1 MPAHSLSTDSATL
14 LATQGLQNNSFPPAT
29 LASGAPAGLAD
40 PMNIFRELAAQSQEL
55 GKLIGENALLKE
67 QLKEVKAERDMYKSQ
82 VDQFSSFSPSVFSDL
97 PLLTSSSSIL
107 PITSSKRQNF
117 PTPLQADIEAYE
129 EELEDWVRPELTEE
143 EKEIVGDSFLN
154 DMPKLHECTI
164 DKRTGEPVSQSSLKA
179 AEKKRSIYI
188 RKVLN
193 GNKDWTQQEPEAVE
207 LCMRLAERDVP
218 EFAYCV
224 ASNGGGTKGEGAW
237 KSRRFV
243 KLGFEGLVRKK
254 RVRGKKAVQ
263 AAQEVKDE
271 DVQPRAGKGKGRA
284 REVESAS
291 EAAEDD
297 EEMFDGD
304 EDEPPLPKSFAKP
317 NHASNSSG
325 ECTTFKTASSTSSLV
340 APSKLP
346 TQRVPF
352 APVSLATSDLSTNT
366 RVPAFAM
373 PARGDHSLNSTKV
386 GKKVG
391 GAAAAGGKRRANELT
406 AVQNDDDTHANLDLA
421 RLAPHKDATKRA
433 HLSLSKKDLS
443 QLCKAVNK
451 PFTGKKEALQD
462 RVLVAIAQYQEHIPE
477 PVDDNN
483 LDLSSSSRR
492 TTAADGDATASEVD
506 APGDAFDE

>member
-1 MPAHSLSTDSATL
+1 M
-14 LATQGLQNNSFPPAT
+14 
-29 LASGAPAGLAD
+29 
-40 PMNIFRELAAQSQEL
+40 
-55 GKLIGENALLKE
+55 
-67 QLKEVKAERDMYKSQ
+67 
-82 VDQFSSFSPSVFSDL
+82 
-97 PLLTSSSSIL
+97 
-107 PITSSKRQNF
+107 
-117 PTPLQADIEAYE
+117 
-129 EELEDWVRPELTEE
+129 
-143 EKEIVGDSFLN
+143 GDSFLN

-304 EDEPPLPKSFAKP
+304 EDEVRSPSLSSMLTLLPCEGGSLLQCC
-317 NHASNSSG
+317 SG
-325 ECTTFKTASSTSSLV
+325 RPGLLTS
-340 APSKLP
+340 
-346 TQRVPF
+346 
-352 APVSLATSDLSTNT
+352 LS
-366 RVPAFAM
+366 
-373 PARGDHSLNSTKV
+373 
-386 GKKVG
+386 
-391 GAAAAGGKRRANELT
+391 RALT
-406 AVQNDDDTHANLDLA
+406 A
-421 RLAPHKDATKRA
+421 APLQVTRQAQPCNQ
-433 HLSLSKKDLS
+433 
-443 QLCKAVNK
+443 QLR
-451 PFTGKKEALQD
+451 
-462 RVLVAIAQYQEHIPE
+462 RV
-477 PVDDNN
+477 
-483 LDLSSSSRR
+483 
-492 TTAADGDATASEVD
+492 
-506 APGDAFDE
+506 